1 MSVEQVRIVL
11 STAHRNAGFAA
22 QLATDAAL
30 LTGYDLT
37 PDEREAL
44 VGGDAEALRAMGVD
58 GDLLQ
63 ALGEI
68 AVHR

>member
-1 MSVEQVRIVL
+1 MSVSHVKTVL
-11 STAHRNAGFAA
+11 STARRNAGFAA

-37 PDEREAL
+37 PEESRAL
-44 VGGDAEALRAMGVD
+44 VEGDTDALRAMGID
-58 GDLLQ
+58 DELLK

>member
-1 MSVEQVRIVL
+1 MSLDQVRTVL

-22 QLATDAAL
+22 QLGTDAAL

-37 PDEREAL
+37 REEREAL
-44 VGGDAEALRAMGVD
+44 VAGDTDALRAMGVED
-58 GDLLQ
+58 ELLK
-63 ALGEI
+63 AVDEI

>member
-1 MSVEQVRIVL
+1 MSLAQVNIVL

-37 PDEREAL
+37 PEESRAL
-44 VGGDAEALRAMGVD
+44 VQGDADALRAMGVED
-58 GDLLQ
+58 ELLQ

>member
-1 MSVEQVRIVL
+1 MSLAQVKTVL
-11 STAHRNAGFAA
+11 STAHRNSAFAA

-37 PDEREAL
+37 PEESRAL
-44 VGGDAEALRAMGVD
+44 VEGDADALRAMGVED
-58 GDLLQ
+58 ELLS
-63 ALGEI
+63 AVGEI